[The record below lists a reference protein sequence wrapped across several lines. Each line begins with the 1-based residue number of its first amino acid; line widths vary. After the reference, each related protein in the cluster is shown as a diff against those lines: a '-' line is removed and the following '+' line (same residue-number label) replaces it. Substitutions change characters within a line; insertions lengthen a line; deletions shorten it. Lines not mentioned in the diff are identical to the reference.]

1 MRSAGFSVVA
11 LALSGCAL
19 GPNYHP
25 AATPVAGAGEFSA
38 ATVTTAANDAPP
50 DDWWRLYNDPVLDR
64 LVAKAFAANTDIRV
78 AVANLRRAR
87 AVLSETKSQRLPST
101 TVSAAAGYARSRGSS
116 GSATGGSGAGG
127 TGTSG
132 NPSSG
137 STFESAYYSLGFD
150 ASYEIDLYGRVSRSV
165 EAARADAAA
174 TEAQRDAVLVSVA
187 AETTRAYADACSA
200 ARELAVADNS
210 LKIQAQSF
218 DLTERLYSAGRGT
231 PLDVSRA
238 RAQLE
243 ATRATLPGYSSSR
256 REALYRLAILT
267 GDPPETIDPQ
277 AAACTAAPRVTRPLP
292 TGDGTT
298 LLRRRPDVR
307 RADRD
312 LAAATARIGVATAAL
327 YPQIS
332 LGGSAQTAA
341 TKPGGL
347 FSPSGITFSVGPLIS
362 WTFPNITVA
371 RARIREAK
379 ATAEAQLATFDGTVL
394 TALKETETALSNYA
408 AGLDQNASLRAA
420 RDQSAE
426 ATRIVN
432 LRYGAGAENFLAV
445 LDAERTLATAEQQL
459 AASDAILT
467 TDQIA
472 VFQALGGGWE
482 TATPKP

>member
-1 MRSAGFSVVA
+1 MTRGVAPSV
-11 LALSGCAL
+11 LALLLAGCAL

-25 AATPVAGAGEFSA
+25 AATPGAGAGRFSA
-38 ATVTTAANDAPP
+38 ATATTAAADAPSA
-50 DDWWRLYNDPVLDR
+50 DWWRLYNDPVLDR

-87 AVLSETKSQRLPST
+87 AVLSESKSQRLPST
-101 TVSAAAGYARSRGSS
+101 SVSASGGYGRQSFTAANGQRGAADSQ
-116 GSATGGSGAGG
+116 
-127 TGTSG
+127 
-132 NPSSG
+132 
-137 STFESAYYSLGFD
+137 FYSLGFD

-165 EAARADAAA
+165 EAARADAASS
-174 TEAQRDAVLVSVA
+174 EAQRDAALVAVA

-243 ATRATLPGYSSSR
+243 TTRATLPGYASSR

-277 AAACTAAPRVTRPLP
+277 AAACTVTPRVTTPLP
-292 TGDGTT
+292 TGDGTA
-298 LLRRRPDVR
+298 LLKRRPDVR

-347 FSPSGITFSVGPLIS
+347 FSASGITFSVGPLIS
-362 WTFPNITVA
+362 WTFPNISVA

-408 AGLDQNASLRAA
+408 GGLDQNSSLRAA

-426 ATRIVN
+426 AVRIVN

-445 LDAERTLATAEQQL
+445 LDAQRTLATAEQQL
-459 AASDAILT
+459 AASDASLT

-482 TATPKP
+482 TVAAKP